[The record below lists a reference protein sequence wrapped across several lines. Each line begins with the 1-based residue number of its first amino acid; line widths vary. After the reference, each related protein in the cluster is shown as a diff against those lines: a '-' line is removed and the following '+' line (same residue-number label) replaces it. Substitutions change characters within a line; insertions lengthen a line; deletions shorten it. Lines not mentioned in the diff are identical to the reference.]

1 MILSRKF
8 VSDYIKLDNTLSITD
23 IAEAMTSV
31 GNEYDYAGPFINC
44 TNLIIG
50 EVLECN
56 DIPDTHL
63 HSCKVNIGSEVL
75 DIICGA
81 PNVRDGIK
89 VIVAQNGAVLPG
101 GTISKTII
109 HGYESNGMLC
119 SIKELGLDNKF
130 LTEKDIEG
138 IAELGSEAKIGDD
151 PLKYLGLDDE
161 IIDFE
166 LTSNRGDLLSMIG
179 MAYEL
184 GAIYKKKVNDID
196 VGYKEVKTS
205 IKDEFNID
213 IKTDNCT
220 MFLAK
225 KVKNV
230 TIKESPD
237 FIKNRLIACG
247 IRPINN
253 VVDISNYVMLET
265 GQPLHYYDANRLG
278 KKLVVRMAK
287 DDEKLITLDNEE
299 RILSSEDIV
308 IANEKEP
315 VGLAGVMGGL
325 TTEVESDTKDIII
338 ESAIFD
344 SIKVR
349 KTSKKILR
357 SEASNRFEKGL
368 DPKRTMLAI
377 ERSCHLLEKYADA
390 TVLSDILIYDKTNK
404 EDKEIEL
411 DTNKVNS
418 VLGIEIPVDIQIKIL
433 NDLGFTTKKTKN
445 IIKVTVPTRRQD
457 ISISEDLIEEIG
469 RIYGMDE
476 IKGKFPKLDVI
487 PGTYNKK
494 YRSIKHKL
502 ADLGL
507 NEAFSYTLI
516 PNEEVYKFTN
526 KEFEPILLDYPM
538 SEDKNTLRYS
548 LLYSLKEIYLYNK
561 SHNQT
566 NISIFELGKGFYKD
580 NNEYKEDLKVAGLL
594 AGNYY
599 IDIPKKNVDF
609 YTLKGIVEELLYF
622 LGYDGRYSFVI
633 DSFPSEFHPYQS
645 ASIIMQGKKVGV
657 IGKIHPN
664 VLKDD
669 VYAFEINLSKLLI
682 NKASKMIFK
691 EIPKYP
697 AVKKDVAF
705 IVDDEI
711 SVGNVISVIK
721 KAGGKLLRKEEL
733 FDIYKGENVE
743 PGKKSLAF
751 SLYFQDDAKTLTEE
765 EVMNKFTEII
775 KKVTETV
782 SATVRDN

>member
-8 VSDYIKLDNTLSITD
+8 VNDYIKLDSALSITD

-31 GNEYDYAGPFINC
+31 GNEYDYAGPLINC

-63 HSCKVNIGSEVL
+63 HSCKVNIGNSTL
-75 DIICGA
+75 DIVCGA
-81 PNVRDGIK
+81 PNVRKGIK

-138 IAELGSEAKIGDD
+138 IAELGPDAQIGED

-166 LTSNRGDLLSMIG
+166 LTSNRGDLLSIIG

-196 VGYKEVKTS
+196 ISYKETKTS
-205 IKDEFNID
+205 IKDEFSID
-213 IKTDNCT
+213 IKTNNCS
-220 MFLAK
+220 MFLSK

-278 KKLVVRMAK
+278 KKLIVRMAK

-299 RILSSEDIV
+299 RVLSKEDIV

-325 TTEVESDTKDIII
+325 TTEVEPDTKDIII
-338 ESAIFD
+338 EAAIFD

-357 SEASNRFEKGL
+357 SESSNRFEKGL

-390 TVLSDILIYDKTNK
+390 TVLSDMLIYDKTNK
-404 EDKEIEL
+404 EDKVIEL

-418 VLGIEIPVDIQIKIL
+418 VLGIEIPVETQIEIL
-433 NDLGFTTKKTKN
+433 KDLGFTTKKTKN
-445 IIKVTVPTRRQD
+445 IIKVTVPTRRLD
-457 ISISEDLIEEIG
+457 ISIQEDLIEEIG

-476 IKGKFPKLDVI
+476 IKGKLPKLDVI
-487 PGTYNKK
+487 PGTYNIKH
-494 YRSIKHKL
+494 RAIKHKL

-548 LLYSLKEIYLYNK
+548 LLYSLKEVYLYNK

-566 NISIFELGKGFYKD
+566 NISIFELGKGYYKEKD
-580 NNEYKEDLKVAGLL
+580 EYREDLKVAGLL

-622 LGYDGRYSFVI
+622 LGYDGRYSFVTG
-633 DSFPSEFHPYQS
+633 DFPAEFHPYQS
-645 ASIIMQGKKVGV
+645 AYININ
-657 IGKIHPN
+657 GKIVGILGKVHPN
-664 VLKDD
+664 ILKDD
-669 VYAFEINLSKLLI
+669 VYVFEINIDKVLSLKTGNI
-682 NKASKMIFK
+682 KYK
-691 EIPKYP
+691 EYNKYP
-697 AVKKDVAF
+697 SIKKDLAF
-705 IVDDEI
+705 IVDKDIPAEDI
-711 SVGNVISVIK
+711 INTIK
-721 KAGGKLLRKEEL
+721 KSSGKNLTNIEI
-733 FDIYKGENVE
+733 FDLYIGDKIDNN
-743 PGKKSLAF
+743 KKSLAF
-751 SLYFQDDAKTLTEE
+751 SLTFEDTKKTLTDD
-765 EVMNKFTEII
+765 EVMDIFNKII
-775 KKVTETV
+775 KDVEKKHT
-782 SATVRDN
+782 AILRDK